1 MADTKILIFGK
12 ENCGACKKA
21 KHRVGHYV
29 NKWGL
34 DGEVPVVFVD
44 MESVDGLTEG
54 AMRDVWDVP
63 TTIVEQGESTVGRW
77 DGEPPKSDSL
87 REALTA

>member
-1 MADTKILIFGK
+1 M
-12 ENCGACKKA
+12 
-21 KHRVGHYV
+21 

-44 MESVDGLTEG
+44 MESVAGLAEG
-54 AMRDVWDVP
+54 AMRDVWDIP
-63 TTIVEQGESTVGRW
+63 TTIVEQGDSTVGRW

>member
-1 MADTKILIFGK
+1 MGDKKILIFGK
-12 ENCGACKKA
+12 ENCGACKKT

-34 DGEVPVVFVD
+34 DGEIPVVFMD

-54 AMRDVWDVP
+54 AMRDVWEVP
-63 TTIVEQGESTVGRW
+63 TTIVEHGDNVIGRW

-87 REALTA
+87 RELLTV